1 MISNEPKSK
10 GSRVFGILNQVGLS
24 KEDIQDLSDY
34 LDQRVLD
41 LTRPVIDQINDR
53 MDRMTE
59 RMDRYVRIATWVYFI
74 TLGAVLSLPDQA
86 LLVALKALL
95 SLLQ

>member
-10 GSRVFGILNQVGLS
+10 GSRAFGILNQVGLS

-41 LTRPVIDQINDR
+41 LTRPITD
-53 MDRMTE
+53 

>member
-10 GSRVFGILNQVGLS
+10 GSRAFGILNQVGLS

-53 MDRMTE
+53 MDR
-59 RMDRYVRIATWVYFI
+59 YVRIATWVYFI

>member
-1 MISNEPKSK
+1 MTSNEPKSK

-41 LTRPVIDQINDR
+41 LTRPITDR
-53 MDRMTE
+53 MDRMND

>member
-1 MISNEPKSK
+1 MTSNEPKSK

-53 MDRMTE
+53 MDR
-59 RMDRYVRIATWVYFI
+59 YVRIATWVYFI

-95 SLLQ
+95 LLLQ

>member
-1 MISNEPKSK
+1 MVPNEQPKSK

-41 LTRPVIDQINDR
+41 LTRPITDR
-53 MDRMTE
+53 MDRMND